1 MLVMP
6 SLPEHEWVDRPE
18 AAAELLEK
26 CLEQPWVALDT
37 ETTGVDTT
45 RDRVIDWSLA
55 YPGRRVALSG
65 KLLHIFLPLFQHEKI
80 IKIFHNCKFDMH
92 ILANSGINVKGPVH
106 DTMVMSRLE
115 NTERSGSGGHSLK
128 HLAGDGLFPKNDPRH
143 VTYESPFKGTGKN
156 RIKNYQDL
164 LERDGNAA
172 REYASLDAASLVF
185 VYEEL
190 KQRLQEQAAW
200 EGQSM
205 WEFYLDKQVSFTEAL
220 YNCERRGVLID
231 VGYLEEKQIE
241 AEAAITDLAS
251 TFNRSAG
258 KVVNLSSPKQLREVF
273 FDKWKK
279 KPLTYTDGGA
289 SGIKK
294 PSLGEETLRKWADQ
308 GDPNA
313 QVLLEHRKLSK
324 LSGTYLKGL
333 LGLADDY
340 FRVHTTLNQEG
351 TETGRLSSKE
361 PNLQNI
367 PRPKTDV
374 YKIREA
380 FIPPPGKLLIVAD
393 YDQLEMKLMADF
405 AEEQSMIDAINTGKD
420 MHCTTAALMY
430 DTPYEAVA
438 EAKRRDDARENLTAT
453 DRQLLT
459 YRQNSKTI
467 GFGLI
472 YGEGPNK
479 LAGQLG
485 ITFKEAEELIEK
497 FFTPFPGVKTFI
509 EDAHQYV
516 KNHGLVRTLSGRPR
530 HLRSGINSEDWGM
543 VARALRQA
551 VNAIIQGS
559 AADIVRDAM
568 ILCEFDPLLQELEC
582 LQLLQVHDEL
592 MFECWEE
599 NVLQAMPR
607 IQELMVQPYSDVLKV
622 KLTAEP
628 HCGFSWVQA
637 K

>member
-1 MLVMP
+1 VWDLTVEDDH
-6 SLPEHEWVDRPE
+6 SY
-18 AAAELLEK
+18 
-26 CLEQPWVALDT
+26 VAQ
-37 ETTGVDTT
+37 GFVN
-45 RDRVIDWSLA
+45 
-55 YPGRRVALSG
+55 
-65 KLLHIFLPLFQHEKI
+65 
-80 IKIFHNCKFDMH
+80 HN
-92 ILANSGINVKGPVH
+92 
-106 DTMVMSRLE
+106 
-115 NTERSGSGGHSLK
+115 
-128 HLAGDGLFPKNDPRH
+128 
-143 VTYESPFKGTGKN
+143 
-156 RIKNYQDL
+156 
-164 LERDGNAA
+164 
-172 REYASLDAASLVF
+172 
-185 VYEEL
+185 
-190 KQRLQEQAAW
+190 
-200 EGQSM
+200 
-205 WEFYLDKQVSFTEAL
+205 
-220 YNCERRGVLID
+220 
-231 VGYLEEKQIE
+231 
-241 AEAAITDLAS
+241 
-251 TFNRSAG
+251 
-258 KVVNLSSPKQLREVF
+258 
-273 FDKWKK
+273 
-279 KPLTYTDGGA
+279 
-289 SGIKK
+289 
-294 PSLGEETLRKWADQ
+294 
-308 GDPNA
+308 
-313 QVLLEHRKLSK
+313 
-324 LSGTYLKGL
+324 
-333 LGLADDY
+333 
-340 FRVHTTLNQEG
+340 
-351 TETGRLSSKE
+351 SSKE

-430 DTPYEAVA
+430 DVPYEAVA
-438 EAKRRDDARENLTAT
+438 EAKRKDDAREKLTAV
-453 DRQLLT
+453 DVQLLS

-509 EDAHQYV
+509 DDVHQYV
-516 KNHGLVRTLSGRPR
+516 KDHGLVRTLSGRPR

-568 ILCEFDPLLQELEC
+568 ILCEYDPLLRELEC

-599 NVLQAMPR
+599 NVQLAMPR
-607 IQELMVQPYSDVLKV
+607 IKELMIQPYSDVLRV
-622 KLTAEP
+622 KLSAEP